1 MSSGPT
7 IACDC
12 PVLPL
17 PILVREHVAVHMVRE
32 GDAEGFVGGVL
43 TVDPTV
49 AVDTGLEVVAVSV
62 DVIAPGERRIPT
74 DTVLDFFPLAAKV
87 DGAVGSGVTRVADGV
102 MMMVTAREADGTQA
116 GEFGDSHGVLADRI
130 DSTSSGVPD
139 DDVWI
144 VRVAVTLRNG
154 VAKVRSGPL
163 AAHRAADVVAQ
174 RLRRALLAAPVEAVT
189 GREELE
195 EPRRPGG
202 LRVVYA
208 KMVMGQGAMHEK
220 LLLPTEPYGVHG
232 GRSIIDLGQGPV
244 MLRVNEALDGGIH
257 SLCCVS
263 PSTKE
268 TTLHHGRDPILE
280 RIAQDPN
287 IDLVGVA
294 VFGSPASEADK
305 RFTAE
310 RLAAMVSAASPE
322 GVIVATEG
330 FGNNHIDWS
339 HAIAG
344 ILKFGV
350 PTVGVTWAAE
360 QGRLVVGN
368 EYLVALVETNR
379 SHDGRETLRL
389 GENTATPAVAAR
401 AVSMLKTFV
410 AGIDITPPPDQWDT
424 HVIARNQALVDEAG
438 AGGLAGGLQ
447 SEIPVHTL
455 LPPALAGLRVPV
467 AQATIALV
475 SAAGPF
481 VTGDQPFR
489 GAGDHTFRLIDAA
502 TPIDEIV
509 FGVGSYDHSDVK
521 QDPNVMMPIDRL
533 RELADAGVVGAAT
546 ASHVGFNGGGGDLEA
561 LRAVTA
567 PQLLDKLHAMHAD
580 AVIFTGG

>member
-1 MSSGPT
+1 VSIKPT
-7 IACDC
+7 IACAC

-17 PILVREHVAVHMVRE
+17 PVLIREHVRVESVRP
-32 GDAEGFVGGVL
+32 GDIDHLAAGVL
-43 TVDPTV
+43 TVNAAPEV
-49 AVDTGLEVVAVSV
+49 ATSPEVIAVKV
-62 DVIAPGERRIPT
+62 DVIAPGQRNVAC
-74 DTVLDFFPLAAKV
+74 DTVLDFFPI
-87 DGAVGSGVTRVADGV
+87 AVKAEGVIGSGVTRIADGV
-102 MMMVTAREADGTQA
+102 VMMVTAVESDGTQA
-116 GEFGDSHGVLADRI
+116 GEFGDSHGVLSERI
-130 DSTSSGVPD
+130 DSSACGVPD

-144 VRVAVTLRNG
+144 VRVAVTLRDG
-154 VAKVRSGPL
+154 VAKVRSGPY
-163 AAHRAADVVAQ
+163 AAHRAADLVAQ
-174 RLRRALLAAPVEAVT
+174 RLRTTLLAAPLGAVS
-189 GREELE
+189 RRDELE

-220 LLLPTEPYGVHG
+220 LLLPAEPHGVRG

-244 MLRVNEALDGGIH
+244 MLRVNEVLDGAIH

-268 TTLHHGRDPILE
+268 TTLHHGNDPILE
-280 RIAQDPN
+280 HLSSDPN

-294 VFGSPASEADK
+294 VFGSPASETDK

-344 ILKFGV
+344 VLKYGV

-379 SHDGRETLRL
+379 CVDGRETLRL
-389 GENTATPAVAAR
+389 GENTASRAVAGR

-410 AGIDITPPPDQWDT
+410 AGIDIAPPPARWDPA
-424 HVIARNQALVDEAG
+424 VIDRNQALADEAG
-438 AGGLAGGLQ
+438 VGGLADGLQ
-447 SEIPVHTL
+447 SEIPVHSL
-455 LPPALAGLRVPV
+455 HPPSLAELRIPV
-467 AQATIALV
+467 SQATIALV
-475 SAAGPF
+475 SAAGPYVF
-481 VTGDQPFR
+481 GDRPFR
-489 GAGDHTFRLIDAA
+489 GAGDHTFRDIPAD
-502 TPIDEIV
+502 TPVAQIT
-509 FGVGSYDHSDVK
+509 FGVGSYDHTDVK
-521 QDPNVMMPIDRL
+521 RDPNVMMPIDRL
-533 RELADAGVVGAAT
+533 RSLVDIGAVGAMT
-546 ASHVGFNGGGGDLEA
+546 SSHFGFNGGGGDLEA
-561 LRAVTA
+561 LRSVTA
-567 PQLLDKLHAMHAD
+567 PQLLDKLLAMHAD

>member
-1 MSSGPT
+1 VIQPT

-17 PILVREHVAVHMVRE
+17 PMLFREHLRVDSVCV
-32 GDAEGFVGGVL
+32 GDVDHLAAGIL
-43 TVDPTV
+43 TVNS
-49 AVDTGLEVVAVSV
+49 AVEVDSSPDVVAVSV
-62 DVIAPGERRIPT
+62 DVIAPRERNVAS
-74 DTVLDFFPLAAKV
+74 DTVLDFFPVAVKV
-87 DGAVGSGVTRVADGV
+87 EGVVGSGVTRIADGV
-102 MMMVTAREADGTQA
+102 VMMVTARESDGTQA
-116 GEFGDSHGVLADRI
+116 GEFGDSHGILSERI
-130 DSTSSGVPD
+130 DSSACGVPD

-144 VRVAVTLRNG
+144 IRVAVTLREG
-154 VAKVRSGPL
+154 VAKIRSGPH
-163 AAHRAADVVAQ
+163 AAHRVADVVAQ
-174 RLRRALLAAPVEAVT
+174 RLRATLLAAPVESVSH
-189 GREELE
+189 REEIA

-220 LLLPTEPYGVHG
+220 LLLPDQPHGVRG

-244 MLRVNEALDGGIH
+244 MLRVNEVLDGAIH

-268 TTLHHGRDPILE
+268 TTLHHGNDPILE
-280 RIAQDPN
+280 HLAADPN

-294 VFGSPASEADK
+294 VFGSPASETDK

-310 RLAAMVSAASPE
+310 RLATMVSAASPE

-344 ILKFGV
+344 ILKYGV

-379 SHDGRETLRL
+379 SSDGRETLRL
-389 GENTATPAVAAR
+389 GENTASAAVAAR

-410 AGIDITPPPDQWDT
+410 AGIDIAPPPAQWDPM
-424 HVIARNQALVDEAG
+424 VIDRNQALADEAG
-438 AGGLAGGLQ
+438 VGGLADGLQ

-455 LPPALAGLRVPV
+455 QPPPLAELRVPIT
-467 AQATIALV
+467 QATIALV
-475 SAAGPF
+475 SAAGPY
-481 VTGDQPFR
+481 VTGDRPFR
-489 GAGDHTFRLIDAA
+489 GAGDHTFREIPAD
-502 TPIDEIV
+502 TPIAQIT
-509 FGVGSYDHSDVK
+509 FGVGSYDHTDVK
-521 QDPNVMMPIDRL
+521 HDPNVMMPIDRL
-533 RELADAGVVGAAT
+533 RDFVDSGVVGAMT
-546 ASHVGFNGGGGDLEA
+546 STHIGFNGGGGDLEA
-561 LRAVTA
+561 LRSVTA
-567 PQLLDKLHAMHAD
+567 PQLLDKLHSMHAD

>member
-1 MSSGPT
+1 MSIKPT

-17 PILVREHVAVHMVRE
+17 PVLIREHVQVDSVRL
-32 GDAEGFVGGVL
+32 GDIDHFAAGVL
-43 TVDPTV
+43 TVNAADEIKAGP
-49 AVDTGLEVVAVSV
+49 EVIAVSV
-62 DVIAPGERRIPT
+62 DVVAPGERNVAC
-74 DTVLDFFPLAAKV
+74 DTVLDFFPIAVKV
-87 DGAVGSGVTRVADGV
+87 EGVVGSGVTRIADGV
-102 MMMVTAREADGTQA
+102 VMMVTAVDSDGTQA
-116 GEFGDSHGVLADRI
+116 GEFGDSHGILAERI
-130 DSTSSGVPD
+130 DSSACGVPD

-144 VRVAVTLRNG
+144 VRVAVTLREG
-154 VAKVRSGPL
+154 VTKIRSGPH
-163 AAHRAADVVAQ
+163 AAHRAADAVAQ
-174 RLRRALLAAPVEAVT
+174 RLRTTLLAAPIGSVSH
-189 GREELE
+189 RDELE

-220 LLLPTEPYGVHG
+220 LLLPAEPSGVRG

-244 MLRVNEALDGGIH
+244 MLRVNEVLDGAIH
-257 SLCCVS
+257 SMCCVS

-268 TTLHHGRDPILE
+268 TTLHHGNDPILE
-280 RIAQDPN
+280 HLARDPN

-344 ILKFGV
+344 ILKYGV
-350 PTVGVTWAAE
+350 PTVGVTWSAE
-360 QGRLVVGN
+360 QGRLVFGN

-379 SHDGRETLRL
+379 SVDGRETLRV
-389 GENTATPAVAAR
+389 GENTATRAVAAR

-410 AGIDITPPPDQWDT
+410 AGIDIAPPPAEWDPA
-424 HVIARNQALVDEAG
+424 VIDRNQALADEAG
-438 AGGLAGGLQ
+438 VGGLADSLQ

-455 LPPALAGLRVPV
+455 QPPVLAELRVPV
-467 AQATIALV
+467 SQATIALV
-475 SAAGPF
+475 SAAGPYVF
-481 VTGDQPFR
+481 GDRPFR
-489 GAGDHTFRLIDAA
+489 GAGDHTFREIPAD
-502 TPIDEIV
+502 TPIAQIT
-509 FGVGSYDHSDVK
+509 FGVGSYDHADVK
-521 QDPNVMMPIDRL
+521 HDPNVMMPIDRL
-533 RELADAGVVGAAT
+533 RGLVDSGVVGAMT
-546 ASHVGFNGGGGDLEA
+546 PTHIGFNGGGGDLEA
-561 LRAVTA
+561 LRSVTA

>member
-1 MSSGPT
+1 MNIKPT

-12 PVLPL
+12 AVLPL
-17 PILVREHVAVHMVRE
+17 PVLIRDHLRVDSVCLGEIDHLA
-32 GDAEGFVGGVL
+32 AAVL
-43 TVDPTV
+43 TVNAAASV
-49 AVDTGLEVVAVSV
+49 EGGSEVIAVRV
-62 DVIAPGERRIPT
+62 DVIAPGERNVAC
-74 DTVLDFFPLAAKV
+74 DTVLDFFPIAAKT
-87 DGAVGSGVTRVADGV
+87 DGAVGSGVTRIADGV
-102 MMMVTAREADGTQA
+102 VMMVTATEANGTQA
-116 GEFGDSHGVLADRI
+116 GEFGDSHGILSERI
-130 DSTSSGVPD
+130 DSSACGVPD

-144 VRVAVTLRNG
+144 VRVAVTLRDG
-154 VAKVRSGPL
+154 VAKIRSGPH
-163 AAHRAADVVAQ
+163 AAHRAADTVAQ
-174 RLRRALLAAPVEAVT
+174 RLRTTLLAAPNEAVT
-189 GREELE
+189 RRDEFE

-220 LLLPTEPYGVHG
+220 LILPAEPYGVRG

-244 MLRVNEALDGGIH
+244 MLRVNEVLDGAIH

-268 TTLHHGRDPILE
+268 TTLHHGNDPILE
-280 RIAQDPN
+280 QLAGDPN

-294 VFGSPASEADK
+294 VFGSPASESDK

-339 HAIAG
+339 HVIAG
-344 ILKFGV
+344 ILKYGV

-379 SHDGRETLRL
+379 SVDGRETLRL
-389 GENTATPAVAAR
+389 GENTATRPVAAR

-410 AGIDITPPPDQWDT
+410 AGIDIAPPPAEWNPA
-424 HVIARNQALVDEAG
+424 VIDRNQTLADEAG
-438 AGGLAGGLQ
+438 VGGLAGGLQ

-455 LPPALAGLRVPV
+455 QPPPLAELRVPIS
-467 AQATIALV
+467 QATIALV
-475 SAAGPF
+475 SAAGPY
-481 VTGDQPFR
+481 VTGDRPFR
-489 GAGDHTFRLIDAA
+489 GAGDHTFREIPAD
-502 TPIDEIV
+502 TPIAQIT
-509 FGVGSYDHSDVK
+509 FGVGSYDHTDVK
-521 QDPNVMMPIDRL
+521 HDPNVMMPIERL
-533 RELADAGVVGAAT
+533 SSLVTTGAVGATTSA
-546 ASHVGFNGGGGDLEA
+546 HIGFNGGGGDLEA
-561 LRAVTA
+561 LRSVTA